1 MSVNSIN
8 PHLIPFKAMIMYN
21 AITSSIGYGVIET
34 WLMAFMFLSSS
45 LDVIYS
51 HKRIISWGF
60 ISYIASIQILNFIE

>member
-21 AITSSIGYGVIET
+21 AVTSSIGYGVIET

-51 HKRIISWGF
+51 HKRILWGF
-60 ISYIASIQILNFIE
+60 ISYIAFIQILNFIE